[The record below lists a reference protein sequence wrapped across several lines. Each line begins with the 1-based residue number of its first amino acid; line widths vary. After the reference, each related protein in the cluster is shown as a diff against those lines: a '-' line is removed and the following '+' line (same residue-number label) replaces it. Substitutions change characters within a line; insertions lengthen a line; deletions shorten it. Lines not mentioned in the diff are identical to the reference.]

1 MKRIRLDIG
10 AVTASPE
17 NGGSFMFFLYKD
29 GLEKCLQ
36 VPISPG
42 DMHSVLSNFKQDS
55 TPEDSIP
62 TQVVFK
68 KALQEFRI
76 ELLEVLIIRDEQKDC
91 FVSELLL
98 FDGSKEVK
106 LVAGFVDGI
115 IMAKSVACPIYIEEQ
130 LMKQYSSAIDNSTQ
144 QVINKEEHLNKL
156 KEELAKAIAVEDYEK
171 AAQINKTID
180 KIIKNNT

>member
-10 AVTASPE
+10 AVTATPE

-42 DMHSVLSNFKQDS
+42 DMHAVLSNFKQES
-55 TPEDSIP
+55 SPQDSIP

-76 ELLEVLIIRDEQKDC
+76 ELLEVLIIRDEHKNC
-91 FVSELLL
+91 FLSELLL

-115 IMAKSVACPIYIEEQ
+115 IMAKSVACPIYIEQQ
-130 LMKQYSSAIDNSTQ
+130 LMQQYASAIDNSTQ
-144 QVINKEEHLNKL
+144 QVINKEEHINKL
-156 KEELAKAIAVEDYEK
+156 KEELSKAIAVEDYEK
-171 AAQINKTID
+171 AD
-180 KIIKNNT
+180 KITKTLDRINKNNT